1 MRSWTSGV
9 GRLEGALICALI
21 LLGVAPTA
29 GAEIYAWRTD
39 DGGYAYTDDPDQ
51 IPARYRARATEQQ
64 RAPLAGYERYTRQDD
79 EASARYAERLER
91 RLQALREANAEP
103 RQAPAAA
110 PAAST
115 PGTLMVSTGGENG
128 SQIEVPMTADGP
140 PVVIDPGLSKRDG
153 DFRTRRVTVVKQG
166 DRTIA
171 VIKGPPHNF
180 DPIDS
185 IQDEDALDQG
195 N

>member
-1 MRSWTSGV
+1 V

-21 LLGVAPTA
+21 LLGVATTVS
-29 GAEIYAWRTD
+29 AEIYAWRTD

-51 IPARYRARATEQQ
+51 IPARYRAQATEQKG
-64 RAPLAGYERYTRQDD
+64 APLASYERYTRQDPD
-79 EASARYAERLER
+79 ASARYAERLER
-91 RLQALREANAEP
+91 RLQSLRENNAGP
-103 RQAPAAA
+103 RQAVAAA
-110 PAAST
+110 PVASA
-115 PGTLMVSTGGENG
+115 PGALMVSTGGENP
-128 SQIEVPMTADGP
+128 SQIEVPMAADGP
-140 PVVIDPGLSKRDG
+140 PVVIDPGLTKRDG

-171 VIKGPPHNF
+171 VIKGPQHNF